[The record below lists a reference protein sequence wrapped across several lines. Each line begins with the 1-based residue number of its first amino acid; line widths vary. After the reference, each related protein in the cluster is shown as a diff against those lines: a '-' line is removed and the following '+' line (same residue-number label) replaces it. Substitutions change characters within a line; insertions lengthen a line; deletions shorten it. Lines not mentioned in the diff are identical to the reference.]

1 MSTSAISDPA
11 CPAPSASTAA
21 PAATTVV
28 VLQPM
33 FFPWIGH
40 LEQIRLADVFVHYDD
55 VQLSP
60 GGFGNRVQLKTAQGK
75 QWLTA
80 PIEHA
85 GLRTIAETRLCE
97 KRDWRSQHLR
107 TLQQAFAKAPCRD
120 DAVGLVDQVYRARH
134 ETLADL
140 CIASVEALAD
150 YFALRTEFVRSSTLA
165 IGGRATARVV
175 AICQRF
181 QAQRYVTGHGAR
193 NYLEHDRFT
202 AADIDVRYM
211 DYARTPYPQQHGP
224 FDPHCTAL
232 DLVAN
237 CGRDGRWAIAS
248 GTRPWQQF
256 VQTPPTP

>member
-1 MSTSAISDPA
+1 MSTL
-11 CPAPSASTAA
+11 APTTAATAA
-21 PAATTVV
+21 PTVV

-55 VQLSP
+55 VQLSS
-60 GGFGNRVQLKTAQGK
+60 GGFVNRVQLKTAQGK

-85 GLRTIAETRLCE
+85 GLRTIAETRLCRT
-97 KRDWRSQHLR
+97 RDWRTQHLR

-120 DAVGLVDQVYRARH
+120 DAVGLVEQVYRVRH

-140 CIASVEALAD
+140 CIAGVEALAD
-150 YFALRTEFVRSSTLA
+150 YFALRTEFVRSSTLS
-165 IGGRATARVV
+165 IGGSATARVV

-193 NYLEHDRFT
+193 DYLEHDRFT
-202 AADIDVRYM
+202 AAGIDVRYM

>member
-11 CPAPSASTAA
+11 CPAASASTAA
-21 PAATTVV
+21 PAASTVV

-97 KRDWRSQHLR
+97 KRDWRTQHLR

-120 DAVGLVDQVYRARH
+120 DAVGLVEQVYRARH